1 MWSVWLVFCD
11 CGFHS
16 VCPLMDK
23 DKRLI
28 KASWWE
34 RLTVGDTVL
43 MGGVM
48 LIKSSIQF
56 SSDWQDCVS
65 SLLFHLR
72 HTMMEVMKIIAFLK
86 KSYDQPTEHIKKQ
99 RRYFSKKRSSN
110 QSYGFSSSHVWIW
123 ELDCKES
130 WALKNDAFEIWCW
143 RRLLRVP
150 WTARRS
156 NQSIIKEINPEYSL
170 EGLML
175 KLKLQY
181 FGHWMQRT
189 DSFEKILM
197 LGKSEDRRRRGR
209 LWMRWL
215 DVIID
220 LTDMFLSN
228 SRSWW
233 WTGKPGML
241 HSMESQRVRYDWATE
256 LTDPVELKCP
266 FAFILLKQF
275 QISCYSQYNIIN
287 CDI

>member
-1 MWSVWLVFCD
+1 MTNLQSIL
-11 CGFHS
+11 
-16 VCPLMDK
+16 
-23 DKRLI
+23 
-28 KASWWE
+28 
-34 RLTVGDTVL
+34 
-43 MGGVM
+43 
-48 LIKSSIQF
+48 KSRDGTF
-56 SSDWQDCVS
+56 
-65 SLLFHLR
+65 
-72 HTMMEVMKIIAFLK
+72 
-86 KSYDQPTEHIKKQ
+86 P
-99 RRYFSKKRSSN
+99 KKRSSN

-181 FGHWMQRT
+181 FGHVRQRT
-189 DSFEKILM
+189 DSFERTLM